1 MAPEGVSFANRL
13 SVETEVLMADTVR
26 SVEYSYVTVPDQPGA
41 VQELFEALQEG
52 GVNLLAVLGF
62 PAGEGQAQIDLVPED
77 PAALR
82 QAAERAGVTLSER
95 KRAFLIQGED
105 RVGAMLDVTTKL
117 AKANISITAAAAVS
131 AGTASYGMLLW
142 VAPADLERAAA
153 VLGT

>member
-1 MAPEGVSFANRL
+1 
-13 SVETEVLMADTVR
+13 MADTVR

-82 QAAERAGVTLSER
+82 RAAERAGMTLSGR

-131 AGTASYGMLLW
+131 ARTGSYGMLLW